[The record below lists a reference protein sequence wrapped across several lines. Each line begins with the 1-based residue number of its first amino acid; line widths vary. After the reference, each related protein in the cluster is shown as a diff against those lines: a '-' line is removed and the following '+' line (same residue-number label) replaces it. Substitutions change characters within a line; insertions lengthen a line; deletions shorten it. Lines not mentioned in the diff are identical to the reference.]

1 MANDFDRTEGRLVPD
16 EQATELERLVIY
28 ADSQERKVS
37 QLQSAL
43 DSRVVIERA
52 IGLLAERFDLAF
64 TEAFEV
70 LRAAARNTRQQVRGI
85 AEELGTSRRTPPEIA
100 GLLPR
105 TVGALLSSQLD
116 EADYL
121 RCPRC
126 GAIVPD

>member
-1 MANDFDRTEGRLVPD
+1 VANEFDRTDGHPVPH
-16 EQATELERLVIY
+16 EQATELQQLVIY

-37 QLQSAL
+37 QLQAAL

-64 TEAFEV
+64 TEAFEL
-70 LRAAARNTRQQVRGI
+70 LRGAARNTRQQVRGI

-100 GLLPR
+100 RLLPR
-105 TVGALLSSQLD
+105 TLGALLSSQLD
-116 EADYL
+116 EADFL
-121 RCPRC
+121 HCPRC

>member
-1 MANDFDRTEGRLVPD
+1 MANQFDGTEGRPLPD
-16 EQATELERLVIY
+16 EFAAELERLVLY

-64 TEAFEV
+64 TEAFEL
-70 LRAAARNTRQQVRGI
+70 LRAAARNTRQQVRAI
-85 AEELGTSRRTPPEIA
+85 SEELGASRRTPPEIA
-100 GLLPR
+100 GLVPR
-105 TVGALLSSQLD
+105 TAAALLSSQLD
-116 EADYL
+116 DADYL

-126 GAIVPD
+126 GSIVPD